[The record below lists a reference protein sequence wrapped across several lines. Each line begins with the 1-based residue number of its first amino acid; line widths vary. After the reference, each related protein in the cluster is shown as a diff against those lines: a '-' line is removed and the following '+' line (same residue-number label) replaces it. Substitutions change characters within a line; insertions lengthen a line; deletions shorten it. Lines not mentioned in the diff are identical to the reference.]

1 MALFPVELATI
12 VSLVLVAVVIAY
24 AVTVGYYRRRV
35 AELADARDREESRR
49 RSLSTTYGRISEQ
62 FAPFME
68 DYPHDP
74 QQFRFLGSPI
84 DGVQFTEDKV
94 VLVEFKTN
102 TSRLTPDQARVKR
115 LVEQGRVEWLTFR
128 MTDDAREPEESSL
141 DRWG

>member
-1 MALFPVELATI
+1 MAVFPLDLNILA
-12 VSLVLVAVVIAY
+12 SLALLVLAIAY
-24 AVTVGYYRRRV
+24 ALTVGHYRRRV
-35 AELADARDREESRR
+35 AELAEARDEEESRR

-74 QQFRFLGSPI
+74 QSFRFLGSPI

-102 TSRLTPDQARVKR
+102 TSRLTPEQARVKR

-128 MTDDAREPEESSL
+128 MTDDGESSAGASPDFL
-141 DRWG
+141 S